1 MELVARPVAYQHNL
15 PLSVVAMISAQHPKD
30 TGTQEKASGE
40 DVSFDALLGTYWD
53 LCFRCNSP
61 EPTLLPAWPERG
73 SVGAVLSEDRL
84 STCERLGEGWG
95 GECGCGFGSVHPGET
110 PSGLR
115 GDRLQPPQDT
125 QGHRR
130 RSHPST
136 ALRHNYL
143 SGKIICW

>member
-1 MELVARPVAYQHNL
+1 MGLVARPVAYQHNL

-40 DVSFDALLGTYWD
+40 DVLYDDLCKTGPYKD

-61 EPTLLPAWPERG
+61 EPTLLPARPERG

-95 GECGCGFGSVHPGET
+95 GGRGCGFGSVHPGET

-125 QGHRR
+125 QGYRR
-130 RSHPST
+130 RSHPNT

-143 SGKIICW
+143 SGKII

>member
-1 MELVARPVAYQHNL
+1 MGLVARPLAYQHNL

-30 TGTQEKASGE
+30 TGTQEKAFSCKPW
-40 DVSFDALLGTYWD
+40 TYWD

-61 EPTLLPAWPERG
+61 EPTLLPARPERG

-95 GECGCGFGSVHPGET
+95 GARGCGFGSVHPRET

-115 GDRLQPPQDT
+115 GDRLQPPQDS
-125 QGHRR
+125 QGYRR
-130 RSHPST
+130 RSHPNT
-136 ALRHNYL
+136 AIRHNYL
-143 SGKIICW
+143 SGKIICCSLI